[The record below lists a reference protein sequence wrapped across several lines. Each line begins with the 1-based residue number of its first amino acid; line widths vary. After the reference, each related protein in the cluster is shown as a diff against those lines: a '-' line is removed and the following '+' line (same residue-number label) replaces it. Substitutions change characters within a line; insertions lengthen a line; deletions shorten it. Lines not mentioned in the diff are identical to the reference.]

1 MCGKGALLSQLI
13 CSIRPQGA
21 PSIGLHADQN
31 WFPAPFPEHN
41 QLFTLC
47 WAMDPYT
54 ESGGCTGVIPGTH
67 VHRRH
72 PNEEEMAKCD
82 GLIPTTCPQNSIAFW
97 DGSVW
102 HSNYPRKDEGSR
114 VVLHITFSRLLCR
127 TVENYDHLD
136 EAWFEGKDP
145 ALKTMLGRDDM
156 LGSTTIE
163 RGSTDYSKLPRTF
176 NWAKT

>member
-13 CSIRPQGA
+13 CSIRPKGSPA
-21 PSIGLHADQN
+21 IGLHADQN

-54 ESGGCTGVIPGTH
+54 RSGGCTGVIPGSQALK
-67 VHRRH
+67 RH
-72 PNEEEMAKCD
+72 PDADEIAACEGM
-82 GLIPTTCPQNSIAFW
+82 IPTTCPENSITFW

-102 HSNYPRKDEGSR
+102 HSNYPRRDDGER
-114 VVLHITFSRLLCR
+114 VVLHITFSRLSLR
-127 TVENYDHLD
+127 TVENYEHLN
-136 EAWFEGKDP
+136 EAWLEGKP
-145 ALKTMLGRDDM
+145 PELRTMLGRDDF

-163 RGSTDYSKLPRTF
+163 RGFADYTKLPRTF
-176 NWAKT
+176 NWSKT